1 MSLPRPDSSY
11 TFLIAIVFLIMG
23 IISGS
28 SGTLIAAG
36 VWFVI
41 AFLFSGRE

>member
-1 MSLPRPDSSY
+1 MSLPKPDSSY
-11 TFLIAIVFLIMG
+11 TYLIAIVFLIMG

-41 AFLFSGRE
+41 GFLFSDRE

>member
-1 MSLPRPDSSY
+1 MSLSKPDSSY
-11 TFLIAIVFLIMG
+11 TFIISIVFLIMG

-28 SGTLIAAG
+28 SVSLIAAG

-41 AFLFSGRE
+41 AFLFSGRG